1 MEEKLV
7 SIIMSCYNAEST
19 VARAIDSILQQTY
32 TNWELIIVNDCST
45 DKSQEVIESYD
56 NSKIYLI
63 NHKENKGAGLA
74 RRTGIENSHGDYT
87 TFLDSDDTLEPDA
100 LEVLVS
106 AAIKYNADIVTPGMN
121 IILSDKIIPHI
132 PQAQIVKGVQKF
144 SVDKSETYRFL
155 NPQLVASKLWE
166 KVTYSGRRFIEDSP
180 TLIKLLNEADTR
192 VFIDKITYNYFQ
204 YPNSLIHTSNKIKT
218 LIFTIL
224 CGVDTADIIQY
235 NHGDVG
241 VRQLMAKV
249 FMELSQLFM
258 LQKTDEYMDE
268 KQEIIEFIKNN
279 IDKL

>member
-7 SIIMSCYNAEST
+7 SIIMGCYNAEST
-19 VARAIDSILQQTY
+19 VARAIESVLQQTY
-32 TNWELIIVNDCST
+32 TNWELVIINDCST

-56 NSKIYLI
+56 NSKIHLI

-100 LEVLVS
+100 LEVLVNT
-106 AAIKYNADIVTPGMN
+106 AVKYNADIVTPGMN

-132 PQAQIVKGVQKF
+132 PQTQIVKGAQKF

-155 NPQLVASKLWE
+155 TPQLVASKLWK
-166 KVTYSGRRFIEDSP
+166 KVTYSNRRFVEDSP
-180 TLIKLLNEADTR
+180 TLIKLLNEANTR

-204 YPNSLIHTSNKIKT
+204 YSNSLIHSADKVKT

-224 CGVDTADIIQY
+224 CSVDTANIVQY
-235 NHGDVG
+235 NNGDNG
-241 VRQLMAKV
+241 TRQLMAKV
-249 FMELSQLFM
+249 FIELSQLFM
-258 LQKTDEYMDE
+258 LQKTNEYMDE